1 MAKSVQEWF
10 ASYMEGEALPLVVG
24 GACEQRPKLKPKR
37 RPPPASAEEWFA
49 TQVRPDAPLADYL
62 AAAPRGMTN
71 PPGSEK
77 VRKALL
83 QDLADYGVTAQV
95 REWPPPAPPPARP
108 PPVLHPGGK
117 PRRPV
122 SAAAAVNRRP
132 PSAVSAQRQSASHRR
147 PHSAAAG
154 RPASASS
161 STSGER
167 KGKRPASAPT
177 GEKRIFSIPGD
188 ELGAPT
194 LSTDGRMQSYGYPTA
209 RWRPT
214 EFSID
219 SRALMTTE
227 QADTSDASPRSGA
240 VLGFAEASLRSNQSQ
255 EVEQRPVHDDDIR
268 RGQQELRCLSG
279 HKRAACAD
287 RFRRAADVT
296 KGALAPAHEAWE
308 SDGAVLISF
317 HNRALR
323 AVNPSGLQAAEPPK
337 GRRRRNSQ
345 ADDYLV
351 MGSGTF
357 QPKYQ
362 VDDALVKLRRIK
374 RTMFPETCR
383 RRKPEVKVDTGI
395 PSFTIE
401 AVSPVAHVSEVA

>member
-167 KGKRPASAPT
+167 K
-177 GEKRIFSIPGD
+177 
-188 ELGAPT
+188 
-194 LSTDGRMQSYGYPTA
+194 
-209 RWRPT
+209 
-214 EFSID
+214 
-219 SRALMTTE
+219 
-227 QADTSDASPRSGA
+227 ADTSDASPRSGA